1 MSLPKLTDLRDVD
14 QIKLHRP
21 LLIAHRGGVIAA
33 GAPEN
38 SLPAIRLAAEEG
50 YHLVELD
57 VRASSDG
64 VPVLFHGIGAG
75 GYLGVDCGVEA
86 NIVDLTAAQIR
97 QLRYRGTDE
106 PVVFLEDALFLCAE
120 LGLGVMFDIK
130 EFARNEFARNESAE
144 FVQQIS
150 RLTVDAGIERISM
163 TISRHP
169 LVEELLHPAML
180 RRTSDEHETAVRNG
194 ERFDLRGWFWFEHPA
209 VFDGAVT
216 ARMQEMGALIL
227 PTVNSFRYP
236 KHDFGQLAAQD
247 IEMLKQGNVDG
258 FQIDSPYRQYVIA

>member
-1 MSLPKLTDLRDVD
+1 MSLSKLTDLHDPA

-21 LLIAHRGGVIAA
+21 LLIAHRGGVIAP

-57 VRASSDG
+57 VRASRDG
-64 VPVLFHGIGAG
+64 VAVLFHGIGAD

-86 NIVDLTAAQIR
+86 NIVDLTAAEIR

-106 PVVFLEDALFLCAE
+106 PVVFLEDALVLCAE

-130 EFARNEFARNESAE
+130 AFTRNESAE

-150 RLTVDAGIERISM
+150 QLTVDVGLESISM

-169 LVEELLHPAML
+169 LVEKHLHPAIL
-180 RRTSDEHETAVRNG
+180 RRTSNEHETAIRNG

-209 VFDGAVT
+209 VFDAAMT
-216 ARMQEMGALIL
+216 AQMQEMGALIL

-258 FQIDSPYRQYVIA
+258 FQIDSPYRQYVIASNM